1 MLQAFATRWGISYPL
16 LSDEGSRTIHALG
29 LLNEHAEEQV
39 RFYGVEARAE
49 HQGIPYSGLFLLD
62 AAGIVADKQF
72 EQSYRHRPG
81 AALVLE
87 EVLGVAEP
95 TPAVAAHAAGP
106 GLQVTAW
113 LDAPTYRPYQKLRLH
128 LALQVEPGLHIYAFP
143 TPEGFTPLT
152 VTLAPRDGLS
162 VWPLVTPSP
171 QPFQMAGLEESF
183 LVYEG
188 TFRVSLPFSID
199 VAAGDITIDARVR
212 YQACS
217 ATECFP
223 PATLTLTLPLT
234 GEDLIRE

>member
-1 MLQAFATRWGISYPL
+1 MLQAFAARWGISYPL
-16 LSDEGSRTIHALG
+16 LSDEGSRTIRALG

-39 RFYGVEARAE
+39 RFYGVAPREE

-62 AAGIVADKQF
+62 AAGTVADKQF
-72 EQSYRHRPG
+72 EQSYRHRPV

-95 TPAVAAHAAGP
+95 APAVTARAAGP
-106 GLQVTAW
+106 GLQVAAW
-113 LDAPTYRPYQKLRLH
+113 LDASTYRPYQKLRLQ
-128 LALQVEPGLHIYAFP
+128 LALQVAPGLHVYASP

-152 VTLAPRDGLS
+152 VALAPRDGLS
-162 VWPLVTPSP
+162 VWPLVTPPP
-171 QPFQMAGLEESF
+171 QPFRVAGLEESF

-188 TFRVSLPFSID
+188 ACRVSLPFSID
-199 VAAGDITIDARVR
+199 VAAGDMTLEVRVR